1 MAARTPPIPAASTFF
16 FGPPDRRRRRAGRR
30 PAPHPSPHP
39 ERRPQPE
46 QVGKPS
52 AVRETSYA
60 RSVELGIPSKEP
72 ASYRGH
78 VARDM
83 RAAAEASRTGRPPRE
98 GARNMKAT
106 SRTFLIVLAMATIL
120 ATVTTGAAVAGKSS
134 SSCAVSPNPVAS
146 GAALTVS
153 GRAGHSGNWV
163 NAYIY
168 YSDGYWE
175 LLGGSVGGGG
185 SFSLSGMAQETHT
198 SLWGP
203 FYPASSGGASVE
215 IYAGSANRD
224 LGMVATCSFSVS

>member
-1 MAARTPPIPAASTFF
+1 
-16 FGPPDRRRRRAGRR
+16 
-30 PAPHPSPHP
+30 
-39 ERRPQPE
+39 
-46 QVGKPS
+46 
-52 AVRETSYA
+52 
-60 RSVELGIPSKEP
+60 
-72 ASYRGH
+72 
-78 VARDM
+78 
-83 RAAAEASRTGRPPRE
+83 
-98 GARNMKAT
+98 MKAT

-146 GAALTVS
+146 GAPLTVS
-153 GRAGHSGNWV
+153 GKGGHSGNWV

-185 SFSLSGMAQETHT
+185 GFSLSGMAQETHT

-203 FYPASSGGASVE
+203 FYPASSGPATVQ

>member
-1 MAARTPPIPAASTFF
+1 M
-16 FGPPDRRRRRAGRR
+16 
-30 PAPHPSPHP
+30 
-39 ERRPQPE
+39 
-46 QVGKPS
+46 
-52 AVRETSYA
+52 
-60 RSVELGIPSKEP
+60 
-72 ASYRGH
+72 RG
-78 VARDM
+78 
-83 RAAAEASRTGRPPRE
+83 T
-98 GARNMKAT
+98 T
-106 SRTFLIVLAMATIL
+106 RTFLIVLVMATIL

-168 YSDGYWE
+168 YSDGYYE

-185 SFSLSGMAQETHT
+185 SFSMSGMAQETHT

-203 FYPASSGGASVE
+203 FYPASSGPASVE
-215 IYAGSANRD
+215 IYTGSASRD

>member
-1 MAARTPPIPAASTFF
+1 MTARTSPIPAASTFF
-16 FGPPDRRRRRAGRR
+16 FGPPDRRRRTAGRR
-30 PAPHPSPHP
+30 QDPHAFPQP

-46 QVGKPS
+46 QAQKVS

-60 RSVELGIPSKEP
+60 GSVKVGIPSKEL
-72 ASYRGH
+72 ASYRGQ

-83 RAAAEASRTGRPPRE
+83 RATAEASRPGRPPRE

-120 ATVTTGAAVAGKSS
+120 ATVATGAAVAGKSS

-153 GRAGHSGNWV
+153 GKAGHSGNWV

-203 FYPASSGGASVE
+203 FYPASSGPATVQ